1 MNVCL
6 GSAGQRFA
14 AGNHAP
20 DLFVPRV
27 EICARLGISGQRFA
41 RAYVDPAP
49 RVGVHHGSSVR
60 DEQVYAQNYLGK
72 TSFYGWFILWLWPP
86 MNDVPDSGAPP
97 SSGFLFRGSL
107 SRSPERES
115 ENWRS
120 GAASRKPE
128 GRRDFSLCSN
138 APKGVLS
145 NGILSAR

>member
-1 MNVCL
+1 MNFCL
-6 GSAGQRFA
+6 GSSWQRFARA

-49 RVGVHHGSSVR
+49 RVGVHHGISVR

-86 MNDVPDSGAPP
+86 MNTSMVDTTKQGSDESHRKYQKAR
-97 SSGFLFRGSL
+97 SFRGQRGGLEEVSSL
-107 SRSPERES
+107 VPFVGGCGR
-115 ENWRS
+115 
-120 GAASRKPE
+120 GAL
-128 GRRDFSLCSN
+128 GRGFSFVS
-138 APKGVLS
+138 
-145 NGILSAR
+145 